1 MIKETQD
8 MMELKVSKDQREIQ
22 DLLDQL
28 VHRETK
34 EIKDYRD
41 LKETQV

>member
-22 DLLDQL
+22 GLLDQL